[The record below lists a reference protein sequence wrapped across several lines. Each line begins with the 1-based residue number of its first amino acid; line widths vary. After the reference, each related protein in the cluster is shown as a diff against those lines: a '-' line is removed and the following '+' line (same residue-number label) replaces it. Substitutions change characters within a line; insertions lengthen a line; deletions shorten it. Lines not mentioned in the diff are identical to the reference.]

1 LTPPIPTTEPA
12 VVRAGDTWKWS
23 KAVDGYTPADGWA
36 LKYDF
41 HDVSSSA
48 GTNTLLQFTAA
59 ANSNNTGWDITVL
72 AATTAPLLSGN
83 WKWRAY
89 VEKGVEKYTVD
100 VGMMFVEANL
110 ATAAAGSQLTQNE
123 RMLAAIQLVLS
134 GRATN
139 DIESY
144 QIAGRAVNKIPITEL
159 VKLENI
165 YIAKVK
171 QERNPGKFGVIH
183 EINFVRPGR

>member
-1 LTPPIPTTEPA
+1 MTPPIPTSEPT

-23 KAVDGYTPADGWA
+23 KAVDGYTPAGGWA
-36 LKYDF
+36 LKYDL
-41 HDVSSSA
+41 HDMSSSA
-48 GTNTLLQFTAA
+48 ASNTLLQFTASPNA
-59 ANSNNTGWDITVL
+59 TSTGWDISV
-72 AATTAPLLSGN
+72 AKATTAPLLPGN

-89 VEKGVEKYTVD
+89 VDNGTERYTVD
-100 VGMMFVEANL
+100 VGFIFVEANL
-110 ATAAAGSQLTQNE
+110 ETAVAGSQLTQNE
-123 RMLAAIQLVLS
+123 KMLAAIQSVLS

-144 QIAGRAVNKIPITEL
+144 QIAGRAVNKIPFAEL

-171 QERNPGKFGVIH
+171 QERNPGQFGVIH
-183 EINFVRPGR
+183 EVRFVRPRP

>member
-1 LTPPIPTTEPA
+1 MTPPIPTSEPD

-41 HDVSSSA
+41 HDASSSS
-48 GTNTLLQFTAA
+48 GTNTLLQFTATPNA
-59 ANSNNTGWDITVL
+59 QNTGWDIVVA

-89 VEKGVEKYTVD
+89 VDKGSERYTVD
-100 VGMMFVEANL
+100 VGFLFVEANL
-110 ATAAAGSQLTQNE
+110 ATAPAGSQLTQNE
-123 RMLAAIQLVLS
+123 KMLAAIQSVLA

-144 QIAGRAVNKIPITEL
+144 QIAGRAVNKIPISEL
-159 VKLENI
+159 MKLENV
-165 YIAKVK
+165 YIAKVR
-171 QERNPGKFGVIH
+171 QERNPGKFGVLH
-183 EINFVRPGR
+183 EVRFVRPGP